1 MQVLYVYNDREKYM
15 DIKDLKNIVTIV
27 QESSFSQASKRLF
40 VSQPA
45 LSQSVKRLEAELGVP
60 LFYRDRSRALP
71 TEAGMLLAT
80 KGEPLVLFSRL

>member
-1 MQVLYVYNDREKYM
+1 M

-45 LSQSVKRLEAELGVP
+45 LSQSVKRLEVELGVP
-60 LFYRDRSRALP
+60 SCV
-71 TEAGMLLAT
+71 AG
-80 KGEPLVLFSRL
+80 

>member
-45 LSQSVKRLEAELGVP
+45 LSQSVKRLEVELCVP
-60 LFYRDRSRALP
+60 SCV
-71 TEAGMLLAT
+71 AG
-80 KGEPLVLFSRL
+80 